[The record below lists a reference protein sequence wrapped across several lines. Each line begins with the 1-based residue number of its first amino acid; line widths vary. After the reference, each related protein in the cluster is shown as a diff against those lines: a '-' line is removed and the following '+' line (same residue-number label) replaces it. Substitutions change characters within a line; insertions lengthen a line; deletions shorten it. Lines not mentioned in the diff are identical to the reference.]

1 MEKAV
6 ALVTATNSVIQNPDK
21 VGNMWKVVSARI
33 RGAKTELLEM
43 GEETEGMVESTS
55 KLRDLVKGITGFD
68 IMEDEN
74 TFKDIYE
81 IVLGIGKA
89 WDDVNDIDRA
99 ALLEALAGKQQS
111 NSLAAALSNTE
122 ILEKSYKEAMQSAG
136 SAMREQEKYQES
148 IQYSIDRAKAS
159 LEELSNTTIN
169 SESLKDFI
177 DFGNGVIQ
185 VLNQMIEKFGL
196 MPGVVAAATAF
207 LGRGKLEQQF
217 CPVWG

>member
-21 VGNMWKVVSARI
+21 VGNMWKVVSARL
-33 RGAKTELLEM
+33 RGAKTELSEM
-43 GEETEGMVESTS
+43 GEETDGMVESTS

>member
-21 VGNMWKVVSARI
+21 VGNMWKVVSARL
-33 RGAKTELLEM
+33 RGAKTELSEM

>member
-21 VGNMWKVVSARI
+21 VGNMWKVVSARL
-33 RGAKTELLEM
+33 RGAKTELSEM

-55 KLRDLVKGITGFD
+55 KLRSLIKGITGFD

-81 IVLGIGKA
+81 IVLGIGKT
-89 WDDVNDIDRA
+89 WDDINDIDKA

-185 VLNQMIEKFGL
+185 ILNQMIEKFGL

>member
-21 VGNMWKVVSARI
+21 VGNMWKVVSARL

>member
-21 VGNMWKVVSARI
+21 VGNMWKVVSARL
-33 RGAKTELLEM
+33 RGAKTELSEM

-55 KLRDLVKGITGFD
+55 KLRSLIKGITGFD

-81 IVLGIGKA
+81 IVLGIGKT
-89 WDDVNDIDRA
+89 WDDINDIDKA

-177 DFGNGVIQ
+177 DFGNDAIQ
-185 VLNQMIEKFGL
+185 VLNQLIEKFGL

-217 CPVWG
+217 CPVWW

>member
-122 ILEKSYKEAMQSAG
+122 KSYKEAMQSAG

>member
-21 VGNMWKVVSARI
+21 VGNMWKVVSARL
-33 RGAKTELLEM
+33 RGAKTELQEM

-55 KLRDLVKGITGFD
+55 KLRALVKGITGFD
-68 IMEDEN
+68 IMKDEN

-89 WDDVNDIDRA
+89 WDDVNDIDKA

-111 NSLAAALSNTE
+111 NSLAAALSNTD

-148 IQYSIDRAKAS
+148 IKHSIDRAKAS

-177 DFGNGVIQ
+177 DFGNDAIQ
-185 VLNQMIEKFGL
+185 VLNQLIEKFGL

-217 CPVWG
+217 CPVWW

>member
-1 MEKAV
+1 MCIGD
-6 ALVTATNSVIQNPDK
+6 SDK
-21 VGNMWKVVSARI
+21 
-33 RGAKTELLEM
+33 
-43 GEETEGMVESTS
+43 
-55 KLRDLVKGITGFD
+55 
-68 IMEDEN
+68 
-74 TFKDIYE
+74 
-81 IVLGIGKA
+81 
-89 WDDVNDIDRA
+89 A

-111 NSLAAALSNTE
+111 NSLAAALSNTG

-196 MPGVVAAATAF
+196 MPGVVAVSYTH
-207 LGRGKLEQQF
+207 LDVYKRQKLF
-217 CPVWG
+217 W

>member
-1 MEKAV
+1 M
-6 ALVTATNSVIQNPDK
+6 
-21 VGNMWKVVSARI
+21 
-33 RGAKTELLEM
+33 AKTELQEM

-55 KLRDLVKGITGFD
+55 KLRSLVKGITGFD

-81 IVLGIGKA
+81 IVLGIGKT
-89 WDDVNDIDRA
+89 WDDINDIDKA

-207 LGRGKLEQQF
+207 LGIGKLEQQF

>member
-89 WDDVNDIDRA
+89 WNDVNDIDRA

>member
-21 VGNMWKVVSARI
+21 VGNMWKVVSARL
-33 RGAKTELLEM
+33 RGAKTELSEM

-55 KLRDLVKGITGFD
+55 KLRSLIKGITGFD

-81 IVLGIGKA
+81 IVLGIGKT
-89 WDDVNDIDRA
+89 WDDINDIDKA

>member
-21 VGNMWKVVSARI
+21 VGNMWKVVSARL
-33 RGAKTELLEM
+33 RGAKTELSEM

-207 LGRGKLEQQF
+207 FGRGKLEQQF